1 MINTWTNFS
10 FKSHKLYIMETI
22 MKKWMFAVSLVASSL
37 FAHAGFAEEM
47 PSAQEKPFL
56 EKQGVESQDAEKNA
70 AQTQPL
76 ITEIP
81 TEEKAFVAVINQFN
95 KAKIVELLGEPARA
109 DDVKVK
115 GSGKVVASIW
125 HYHNI
130 NTDDKGVYY
139 PTTELD
145 FVDDKVV
152 QVVFLN
158 NDGSDKNDGFGKKYD
173 AQPLPEME
181 KLEDIPPSL

>member
-1 MINTWTNFS
+1 MLKNSILE
-10 FKSHKLYIMETI
+10 KQ
-22 MKKWMFAVSLVASSL
+22 MKRWMLAVSLVASGL
-37 FAHAGFAEEM
+37 FANISFAEEM
-47 PSAQEKPFL
+47 QSAIDSE
-56 EKQGVESQDAEKNA
+56 G

-76 ITEIP
+76 LTEIP
-81 TEEKAFVAVINQFN
+81 TEEKAFVAAINQFN
-95 KAKIVELLGEPARA
+95 KAKIVELLGEPAKA

-130 NTDDKGVYY
+130 NTDENGVYY

-158 NDGSDKNDGFGKKYD
+158 NDGSEANDGAGKKYE
-173 AQPLPEME
+173 AQPMPEME
-181 KLEDIPPSL
+181 KLEEIPPS

>member
-1 MINTWTNFS
+1 
-10 FKSHKLYIMETI
+10 
-22 MKKWMFAVSLVASSL
+22 MKKWIFAVSIITTSL
-37 FAHAGFAEEM
+37 LANIGQAEEI
-47 PSAQEKPFL
+47 PSGQEALGAQT
-56 EKQGVESQDAEKNA
+56 ES

-76 ITEIP
+76 VTEIP

-95 KAKIVELLGEPARA
+95 KAKIVELLGEPAKA

-115 GSGKVVASIW
+115 GTGKIVASIW

-130 NTDDKGVYY
+130 NTDENGTYY

-145 FVDDKVV
+145 FVDDNVV

-158 NDGSDKNDGFGKKYD
+158 NDGSEANDGAGKKYD
-173 AQPLPEME
+173 AQPIPEME

>member
-1 MINTWTNFS
+1 
-10 FKSHKLYIMETI
+10 
-22 MKKWMFAVSLVASSL
+22 MKIRMSAVSLVIAIL
-37 FAHAGFAEEM
+37 LVNVAYAEEM
-47 PSAQEKPFL
+47 RSTQEIEEAQL
-56 EKQGVESQDAEKNA
+56 
-70 AQTQPL
+70 QPL
-76 ITEIP
+76 VTEIP
-81 TEEKAFVAVINQFN
+81 TEERAFVAVINQFN
-95 KAKIVELLGEPARA
+95 KAKIVELLGEPAKA

-130 NTDDKGVYY
+130 NTDENGAYY

-158 NDGSDKNDGFGKKYD
+158 NDGSEANDGAGKKYEM
-173 AQPLPEME
+173 QPMPEME
-181 KLEDIPPSL
+181 PLEDIPPSL

>member
-1 MINTWTNFS
+1 MI
-10 FKSHKLYIMETI
+10 KGMLI
-22 MKKWMFAVSLVASSL
+22 VSLVTTGLLANTSY
-37 FAHAGFAEEM
+37 AEET
-47 PSAQEKPFL
+47 PSAQAFE
-56 EKQGVESQDAEKNA
+56 E
-70 AQTQPL
+70 AQLQPL
-76 ITEIP
+76 VTEIP

-95 KAKIVELLGEPARA
+95 KAKIVELLGEPAKA
-109 DDVKVK
+109 DDVKLK

-130 NTDDKGVYY
+130 NTDENGTYY

-158 NDGSDKNDGFGKKYD
+158 NDGSEANDGAGKKYET
-173 AQPLPEME
+173 QPIPEME

>member
-1 MINTWTNFS
+1 M
-10 FKSHKLYIMETI
+10 YIMETI
-22 MKKWMFAVSLVASSL
+22 MKKWMLAVSLVASSL
-37 FAHAGFAEEM
+37 FAHAGFAEET
-47 PSAQEKPFL
+47 PSAQENPVIDI
-56 EKQGVESQDAEKNA
+56 QGVETKGLENKGAEKNA

>member
-1 MINTWTNFS
+1 
-10 FKSHKLYIMETI
+10 
-22 MKKWMFAVSLVASSL
+22 MKRWMLAVSLVASGL
-37 FAHAGFAEEM
+37 FANISFAEEM
-47 PSAQEKPFL
+47 QSAIDSE
-56 EKQGVESQDAEKNA
+56 G

-76 ITEIP
+76 LTEIP
-81 TEEKAFVAVINQFN
+81 TEEKAFVAAINQFN
-95 KAKIVELLGEPARA
+95 KAKIVELLGEPAKA

-130 NTDDKGVYY
+130 NTDENGVYY

-158 NDGSDKNDGFGKKYD
+158 NDGTEANDGAGKKYE
-173 AQPLPEME
+173 AQPMPEME
-181 KLEDIPPSL
+181 KLEEIPPS

>member
-1 MINTWTNFS
+1 MLKNSILE
-10 FKSHKLYIMETI
+10 KQ
-22 MKKWMFAVSLVASSL
+22 MKRWMLAVSLVASGL
-37 FAHAGFAEEM
+37 FTNISFAEEM
-47 PSAQEKPFL
+47 QSAIDSE
-56 EKQGVESQDAEKNA
+56 G

-76 ITEIP
+76 LTEIP
-81 TEEKAFVAVINQFN
+81 TEEKAFVAAINQFN
-95 KAKIVELLGEPARA
+95 KAKIVELLGEPAKA

-130 NTDDKGVYY
+130 NTDENGVYY

-158 NDGSDKNDGFGKKYD
+158 NDGTEANDGAGKKYE
-173 AQPLPEME
+173 AQPMPEME
-181 KLEDIPPSL
+181 KLEEIPPS

>member
-1 MINTWTNFS
+1 
-10 FKSHKLYIMETI
+10 
-22 MKKWMFAVSLVASSL
+22 MKKWMLAVSLVASSL
-37 FAHAGFAEEM
+37 FANLGFAEEA
-47 PSAQEKPFL
+47 PAAKEAQGDKTE
-56 EKQGVESQDAEKNA
+56 A
-70 AQTQPL
+70 AQIQPL
-76 ITEIP
+76 VTEIP
-81 TEEKAFVAVINQFN
+81 TEEKAFVAAINQFN

-130 NTDDKGVYY
+130 NTDENGAYY

-158 NDGSDKNDGFGKKYD
+158 NDGSDANDGFGKKYEG
-173 AQPLPEME
+173 QPMPEME
-181 KLEDIPPSL
+181 KLEEIAPTN

>member
-1 MINTWTNFS
+1 
-10 FKSHKLYIMETI
+10 
-22 MKKWMFAVSLVASSL
+22 MKKWMLAVSLVASSL
-37 FAHAGFAEEM
+37 FANAGFADEA
-47 PSAQEKPFL
+47 PAVTQAQEP
-56 EKQGVESQDAEKNA
+56 EG

-76 ITEIP
+76 LTEIP
-81 TEEKAFVAVINQFN
+81 TEEKAFVAAINKFN
-95 KAKIVELLGEPARA
+95 KAKIVELLGQPARA

-130 NTDDKGVYY
+130 NTDENGVFY

-158 NDGSDKNDGFGKKYD
+158 NDGSDKNDGFGKKYEG
-173 AQPLPEME
+173 QPIPEME
-181 KLEDIPPSL
+181 KLEDIPPSN

>member
-1 MINTWTNFS
+1 
-10 FKSHKLYIMETI
+10 
-22 MKKWMFAVSLVASSL
+22 MKKWMLAVSLVASSL
-37 FAHAGFAEEM
+37 FANLSFAEEA
-47 PSAQEKPFL
+47 PTAKEAL
-56 EKQGVESQDAEKNA
+56 GDNTEA

-76 ITEIP
+76 LTEIP
-81 TEEKAFVAVINQFN
+81 TDEKAFVAAINQFN
-95 KAKIVELLGEPARA
+95 KAKIVELLGQPARA

-130 NTDDKGVYY
+130 NTDENGAYY

-152 QVVFLN
+152 QVVFLK
-158 NDGSDKNDGFGKKYD
+158 NDGSDANDGFGKKYEG
-173 AQPLPEME
+173 QPIPEME

>member
-1 MINTWTNFS
+1 MKTWV
-10 FKSHKLYIMETI
+10 L
-22 MKKWMFAVSLVASSL
+22 AVSLVTNTL
-37 FAHAGFAEEM
+37 FANLAFADE
-47 PSAQEKPFL
+47 AQITPLKKE
-56 EKQGVESQDAEKNA
+56 A
-70 AQTQPL
+70 A
-76 ITEIP
+76 TELP
-81 TEEKAFVAVINQFN
+81 TEEKAFVSVINQFD
-95 KAKIVELLGEPARA
+95 KSRIVQLLGEPARA

-130 NTDDKGVYY
+130 NTAEDGSYY

-158 NDGSDKNDGFGKKYD
+158 NDGSDKNDGFGKKYETT
-173 AQPLPEME
+173 PMPEME
-181 KLEDIPPSL
+181 KLEDIPASM

>member
-1 MINTWTNFS
+1 
-10 FKSHKLYIMETI
+10 
-22 MKKWMFAVSLVASSL
+22 MKKWMLAVSLVTTSL
-37 FAHAGFAEEM
+37 FANIGFA
-47 PSAQEKPFL
+47 
-56 EKQGVESQDAEKNA
+56 DD
-70 AQTQPL
+70 AQTAPSKQDVQSENAPNKESGDAQTKPL
-76 ITEIP
+76 LTEIP
-81 TEEKAFVAVINQFN
+81 TEEKAFVAAINKFN
-95 KAKIVELLGEPARA
+95 KAKIIELLGQPARA

-130 NTDDKGVYY
+130 NTDENGVYY

-145 FVDDKVV
+145 FVDDNVV

-158 NDGSDKNDGFGKKYD
+158 NDGSDKNDGAGKKYE
-173 AQPLPEME
+173 AQPMPEME